1 MFISDLF
8 KSKKTVWSFE
18 IFPPKPTAD
27 LSGIKA
33 TVAALAD
40 LKPDYVSVTCSA
52 GGSGN
57 SRTNEIADMLLDDYG
72 ILPLAHL
79 TCINST
85 KDEIRASLKQLHG
98 DGVENI
104 LALRG
109 DVQGAAPS
117 PDFAHA
123 DELVRFIRS
132 EGYDFDIA
140 GACYP
145 EGHPESRDLIED
157 INNLK
162 RKVDAGVTHLNTQLF
177 YDNDDFF
184 RFRDMLAVAGIDV
197 PVQAGI
203 MPLVKKTTV
212 DRTVGLTGAKI
223 PAKISRMVARFY
235 DDPDSLMQA
244 GIAYAT
250 DQIVDLISAGVD
262 GVHLYVMNNAAVA
275 RAITAGEVKI
285 STRAR
290 KKRSTRRATCASPPP
305 VPRTPRRSSTMTATA
320 SSARAF
326 RRAARTSAATFR
338 GARRSSCSR

>member
-72 ILPLAHL
+72 VLPLAHL

-109 DVQGAAPS
+109 DRVQGAAPS

-184 RFRDMLAVAGIDV
+184 RFRDMLAVAGIDI

-275 RAITAGEVKI
+275 RAITDNVSSLLAGVNK
-285 STRAR
+285 
-290 KKRSTRRATCASPPP
+290 
-305 VPRTPRRSSTMTATA
+305 
-320 SSARAF
+320 
-326 RRAARTSAATFR
+326 
-338 GARRSSCSR
+338 